1 MFAECEES
9 RIAFWVSRVFCVGV
23 VIESAHSSAQSDGF
37 SSSRAEF
44 PAVRFA
50 DRCIALAGGEDLLP
64 ASDNLILTARTGEA
78 CCLIAVETEGR
89 EGTLTLDAAYSER
102 LSGRTL
108 KGEVAV
114 RPYEVLVL
122 VRA

>member
-1 MFAECEES
+1 MADPIRRLPDAELTVMQAVWACPTPVYRTDLEEALRASHPMAPTTLLTLLS
-9 RIAFWVSRVFCVGV
+9 RLA
-23 VIESAHSSAQSDGF
+23 EKGF
-37 SSSRAEF
+37 
-44 PAVRFA
+44 
-50 DRCIALAGGEDLLP
+50 L
-64 ASDNLILTARTGEA
+64 
-78 CCLIAVETEGR
+78 AVEKEGR